1 MDRGV
6 FSSHSR
12 YHLPKKSVLP
22 ESENEDSL
30 IPQSTPEQTREK
42 TSIIRSLMKL
52 RLTILTNPS
61 FHRVTKPNTTHL
73 SHTCPYTPNRRCRGV
88 GWGQPLT
95 DPSPGTIPLICSS
108 FPVLVTSWPSPFK
121 HIKVWTQDVKCVSL
135 SRFDKN
141 DLGQRRSWKLLR
153 PFSRWFRKTYF

>member
-6 FSSHSR
+6 FSSQSR

-22 ESENEDSL
+22 ESENEGPL

-73 SHTCPYTPNRRCRGV
+73 SHTWRVDRLPSNTSKCGPKMWSVCLSLV
-88 GWGQPLT
+88 LT
-95 DPSPGTIPLICSS
+95 RMTLISYRH
-108 FPVLVTSWPSPFK
+108 F
-121 HIKVWTQDVKCVSL
+121 IIL
-135 SRFDKN
+135 SRARHRLYCIF
-141 DLGQRRSWKLLR
+141 LGQRRSWKLLR
-153 PFSRWFRKTYF
+153 PFSRWCRKTYF